1 MFKNLPF
8 FSALLLLFS
17 FPISA
22 QEKIIDTVFIFD
34 NQIGNAK
41 KIQKISTLKEED
53 LLKNSTNLSE
63 VLRFQS
69 PVYIKENGRGMVSA
83 PSFRGTTA
91 QQTAFVWNG
100 INVNS
105 QFLGQGDINN
115 LNLLGYDHLEIK
127 SGGGSVIYGSSAIGG
142 TIHLNNELSFN
153 RGLKNSVFFEYG
165 SFETYNTFVK
175 SSFSNEKLSVKLTAN
190 YSESENNYEVPEKN
204 YLNQNGQYHNKNFN
218 LGFGYKIDEQN
229 TVFWQSQ
236 LYGGNQHYPI
246 FSEFSTKTKY
256 LSNNFRSLVSWNF
269 KGEKIQNILRLA
281 YLEEEF
287 GYFQNIDLPKSS
299 GGIGKNYIAKNDLN
313 YSLNEKFNFNIIT
326 EYQLNKAEGFLSGI
340 QNISRNAGSV
350 AALLRW
356 NPAEKWYFEAGTKKE
371 FVEKIEAPFLFSF
384 SGKIQFAD
392 WYALTFNTSRN
403 FRYPTF
409 NDLYWK
415 PGGNL
420 DLKPEISHQAEL
432 GNRFQYKNF
441 KLNITPYYI
450 RIENMIRW
458 LPTSSGIWSPINTEK
473 VESYGLESQL
483 DFEKSFGKNHAT
495 LSAGYV
501 FTHSKDLET
510 DRFLMYVPKHK
521 FFANASYR
529 YDFSEIFV
537 QGMYNGMTF
546 TTSDESA
553 LAALKP
559 YFVANA
565 GLNLTFF
572 KHYQFGFK
580 VNNIFDQ
587 IYETTAFYPLPKR
600 NYSANLLIN
609 F

>member
-1 MFKNLPF
+1 MFKTLPIL
-8 FSALLLLFS
+8 SAVLLLFS
-17 FPISA
+17 FSIAA
-22 QEKIIDTVFIFD
+22 QEKTIDTVFIFD
-34 NQIGNAK
+34 NQLVNAK
-41 KIQKISTLKEED
+41 KIQKTSKLKEED
-53 LLKNSTNLSE
+53 LLKNATNLSE

-69 PVYIKENGRGMVSA
+69 PIYIKESGRGMVSA

-105 QFLGQGDINN
+105 QFLGQGDLNN
-115 LNLLGYDHLEIK
+115 LNLLGYDHLEIQ

-153 RGLKNSVFFEYG
+153 RGLKNSAFFEYG
-165 SFETYNTFVK
+165 SFETYNTFLK
-175 SSFSNEKLSVKLTAN
+175 SSFSNEKLSVKLAAN
-190 YSESENNYEVPEKN
+190 YSESENNYEVPEKQYIN
-204 YLNQNGQYHNKNFN
+204 LNGQYHNKNFS
-218 LGFGYKIDEQN
+218 LGFGYKIDDRN

-236 LYGGNQHYPI
+236 LYSGNQHYPI

-256 LSNNFRSLVSWNF
+256 LTDNFRSLLSWNF
-269 KGEKIQNILRLA
+269 RGEKVQNILKWA

-287 GYFQNIDLPKSS
+287 DYFQNIDNPKSS
-299 GGIGKNYIAKNDLN
+299 GGIGKNYIAKNDFN
-313 YSLNEKFNFNIIT
+313 YSIKEKIDFNLIT
-326 EYQLNKAEGFLSGI
+326 EFQVNKAEGYLSGI

-350 AALLRW
+350 AGLIRW
-356 NPAEKWYFEAGTKKE
+356 KPSKKMYLEAGAKKE

-384 SGKIQFAD
+384 SGNIQLAD
-392 WYALTFNTSRN
+392 YYSLTFNASKN

-432 GNRFQYKNF
+432 GNRFKYKNF
-441 KLNITPYYI
+441 KLNLTPYYMQ
-450 RIENMIRW
+450 IENMIRW

-483 DFEKSFGKNHAT
+483 DFENSFGKNHAKI
-495 LSAGYV
+495 SAGFI

-510 DRFLMYVPKHK
+510 NRFLMYVPKYK

-529 YDFSEIFV
+529 YDFAEIFL
-537 QGMYNGMTF
+537 QGMYNGLTF
-546 TTSDESA
+546 TTSDESISD
-553 LAALKP
+553 ALKS

-565 GLNLTFF
+565 GLNLTFL
-572 KHYQFGFK
+572 KHYRFGFK
-580 VNNIFDQ
+580 IQNIFDQ

-600 NYSANLLIN
+600 NYSVNLLIN